1 MSMGEQSASTT
12 GAGIRPWVPFFFALA
27 PINLILS
34 VDRNAFVMVAP
45 VIQREF
51 GFGLAQMS
59 YILAAIS
66 WTYALF
72 QLPSGWLIQR
82 YGFRRLLAI
91 ALFGWSLAIG
101 LMPLAAGFWTMLLL
115 RLLLGAAQAPDWP
128 SSVAA
133 IARWFPAERRSRFT
147 SIALSGQY
155 LGPVVG
161 SILTGALAYRYG
173 WRVCFYAYALIGVGL
188 CGVWCLLTRGQPGGP
203 VAAADG
209 QTRIWPE
216 LRQMLAS
223 RTTWLLS
230 SFYFC
235 LISVQAFFLSW
246 LPLYLTGERGVTLTA
261 SGWYN
266 AMPWLALYASVT
278 AYGFFADHLLKR
290 GGSLK
295 QARLP
300 AGVLGLCMGGG
311 ALALVPFISNL
322 HLVVV
327 TLCLSLCGVG
337 LVQGVLWSSVQD
349 FGGRRTPL
357 LAAWTA
363 FWGNV
368 SAGIF
373 PVVMAQLVAHTGNW
387 TYALCVPLV
396 FCVIGIVLI
405 CLLRF
410 PAQRT

>member
-1 MSMGEQSASTT
+1 MSMGEQSARTT

-161 SILTGALAYRYG
+161 SILTGALAYRDG
-173 WRVCFYAYALIGVGL
+173 WRVCFYASALIGVGL
-188 CGVWCLLTRGQPGGP
+188 QKAKEGGQVKAVPYAQALAASQQQAGGKP
-203 VAAADG
+203 QQPAAAG
-209 QTRIWPE
+209 
-216 LRQMLAS
+216 
-223 RTTWLLS
+223 
-230 SFYFC
+230 
-235 LISVQAFFLSW
+235 
-246 LPLYLTGERGVTLTA
+246 
-261 SGWYN
+261 
-266 AMPWLALYASVT
+266 
-278 AYGFFADHLLKR
+278 ADA
-290 GGSLK
+290 K
-295 QARLP
+295 Q
-300 AGVLGLCMGGG
+300 GD
-311 ALALVPFISNL
+311 
-322 HLVVV
+322 
-327 TLCLSLCGVG
+327 T
-337 LVQGVLWSSVQD
+337 QQ
-349 FGGRRTPL
+349 
-357 LAAWTA
+357 
-363 FWGNV
+363 
-368 SAGIF
+368 
-373 PVVMAQLVAHTGNW
+373 
-387 TYALCVPLV
+387 
-396 FCVIGIVLI
+396 
-405 CLLRF
+405 
-410 PAQRT
+410 PAQDQAK